1 VPETAGQWGLCLSP
15 LLLLPLLLLL
25 RRRRFAVTED
35 FLVEMADRGFLKEI
49 SERHR
54 WVWVVPSEHVERYE
68 GRTLGGVDLRF
79 MLRTADASESD
90 VNDLMRRIGVQ
101 RPEAVLLAI
110 ARRTKRLCT
119 EDPTLA
125 VAARALGIDAYDSEL
140 FIEKFLDVE
149 EKSDV

>member
-1 VPETAGQWGLCLSP
+1 
-15 LLLLPLLLLL
+15 
-25 RRRRFAVTED
+25 VTED

-54 WVWVVPSEHVERYE
+54 WLWVVPSEHVERYE

-79 MLRTADASESD
+79 MLRTADASDSD
-90 VNDLMRRIGVQ
+90 VSDLMRRIGVQ

-110 ARRTKRLCT
+110 ASRTKRICT
-119 EDPTLA
+119 EEPTLA
-125 VAARALGIDAYDSEL
+125 VAARALGIDAYDSDL
-140 FIEKFLDVE
+140 FIEKFLDVK